1 MAKKPFEIRID
12 MEKKCKGCGEAG
24 AGGYCLACVAKRIK
38 EGKYDYDHIIKPI
51 KDAVK
56 NARRPIMAKDEKPK
70 EETFPKIAAKA
81 KVKSYERLKDDLKLK
96 FDKLTFS
103 TTQKEQL
110 DDWID
115 YEEEVIVTIQAVTS
129 TMK

>member
-1 MAKKPFEIRID
+1 
-12 MEKKCKGCGEAG
+12 
-24 AGGYCLACVAKRIK
+24 
-38 EGKYDYDHIIKPI
+38 
-51 KDAVK
+51 
-56 NARRPIMAKDEKPK
+56 MAKDEKP
-70 EETFPKIAAKA
+70 EPEMFPKIAAKA
-81 KVKSYERLKDDLKLK
+81 KVKSYERLKDGLKLK